1 MPSITKSTR
10 EYYTSQVIEC
20 FQLLIDNLKL
30 TINKKEEENNNLLY
44 QYTKNTKVNPLN
56 SIL

>member
-1 MPSITKSTR
+1 MEDMTQT
-10 EYYTSQVIEC
+10 EW
-20 FQLLIDNLKL
+20 DNLKL

-56 SIL
+56 SI